1 MWPSGVVRHQYR
13 AQGKRSQ
20 EDRVHLPPLLKI
32 GRTWSPGSQHSRP
45 PEPAPG
51 PRKGLPQHDFGH
63 RRQRK
68 CPRAG
73 WADAGATTET
83 RATWALAP
91 PAGVPRLANHGR
103 AKLFNCRTI
112 LGSAVRSNASVKTV
126 VRSLPS
132 LASGSTAPKRAFQAR
147 KLPIHGYLRPLRW
160 CAFLLRTT
168 AMFTCRLG
176 PPAAGFRQSGVAWRP
191 RPAAR
196 GAKDRQH
203 QAGRVPVRASMPRA
217 RSVPGGLALRGP

>member
-32 GRTWSPGSQHSRP
+32 GRTWSPGSQHSGP
-45 PEPAPG
+45 PAAAPG
-51 PRKGLPQHDFGH
+51 PRKGLPQQDFGSQTPKKMPP
-63 RRQRK
+63 RRLGRRGGNDGNTGHMG
-68 CPRAG
+68 PRP
-73 WADAGATTET
+73 TSR
-83 RATWALAP
+83 RASTGQPWPGEALQLP
-91 PAGVPRLANHGR
+91 NHPWLGR
-103 AKLFNCRTI
+103 PIKRVREDRGPFAAI
-112 LGSAVRSNASVKTV
+112 LGIGEHGAEARV
-126 VRSLPS
+126 
-132 LASGSTAPKRAFQAR
+132 SGAQV
-147 KLPIHGYLRPLRW
+147 PIHGYLRPLRW